1 MDAIREHRP
10 TFTIGAITVFIALA
24 GAEGVT
30 KEDFASLRVVYSGG
44 APIAPAVN
52 EQFMP
57 CCSRARSKLLVL
69 DL

>member
-1 MDAIREHRP
+1 MGEALRKEGIDILTSGEQGGCGTCLTRVLEGEVDHRDMYL
-10 TFTIGAITVFIALA
+10 TDEEKAA
-24 GAEGVT
+24 
-30 KEDFASLRVVYSGG
+30 
-44 APIAPAVN
+44 N

>member
-1 MDAIREHRP
+1 MYLTDE
-10 TFTIGAITVFIALA
+10 
-24 GAEGVT
+24 E
-30 KEDFASLRVVYSGG
+30 KASH
-44 APIAPAVN
+44 